1 MPDSE
6 VVGGEPKTLLRWVW
20 PQHGN
25 DRLVREA
32 SDKRRA
38 SRSPGQDVGTRWP
51 GEGTFDD

>member
-6 VVGGEPKTLLRWVW
+6 VVGDEPKTLLRWVW